1 MLLSIV
7 WFTLSLLT
15 QFEITFQ
22 SNAQTFND
30 LNDLNVSHFND
41 CVLNQNENIA
51 IDYKSEIVDNGLY

>member
-30 LNDLNVSHFND
+30 